1 MNWTFKKTLTFLEIN
16 IEREKCVKIFMV
28 IDINIIREN
37 IVVAESKQKIKKF
50 SGKLVWSRYM
60 IIKVKIQVNNL

>member
-50 SGKLVWSRYM
+50 SGKLVWSR